1 MRGLP
6 LDLRNS
12 DAVFAAVAE
21 LPEDFKDISILV
33 NNAGVGPGLEPA
45 HKAQLG
51 DWEASI

>member
-1 MRGLP
+1 MRGFA

-33 NNAGVGPGLEPA
+33 NNASVGPGWEPA
-45 HKAQLG
+45 HKAQLS
-51 DWEASI
+51 D